1 MEGSGKRFLGN
12 EAGKRK
18 GYVMNESLMMGN
30 MNGKIE
36 DRDTGGNDKE
46 LRFFLLSSFLSTS
59 VGILYSYLL
68 IKLVHE
74 VFFGEECMARKG
86 SRGSSSCC
94 PFLCFE
100 ENEILLYR

>member
-59 VGILYSYLL
+59 VGILYNYLSNW
-68 IKLVHE
+68 
-74 VFFGEECMARKG
+74 CMKFSLGKNAWLGREAEG
-86 SRGSSSCC
+86 ASSCS
-94 PFLCFE
+94 PFLSFE
-100 ENEILLYR
+100 ENEILLYP